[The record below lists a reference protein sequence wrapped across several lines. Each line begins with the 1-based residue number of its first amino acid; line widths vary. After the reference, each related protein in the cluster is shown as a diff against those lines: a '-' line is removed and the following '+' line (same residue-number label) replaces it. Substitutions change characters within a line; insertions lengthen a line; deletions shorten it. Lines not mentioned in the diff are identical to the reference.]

1 MLYYHNIEG
10 NARIAVWHVTES
22 YEELL
27 ELLPDADSVSG
38 EAESKFSSESR
49 RLEWTAVR
57 VLLCNML
64 ERQVLIEYNELGAP
78 LLPEYERL
86 NISISHTH
94 GYVAVALSERNAV
107 GIDIEQ
113 IERTEEE
120 KESKVER
127 VKGKFMGEREHADTT
142 VGLLLHWSA
151 KETAFKVL
159 GETGIDFKKD
169 FCIEPFD
176 ELDMEGEFNLRDM
189 DGHIH
194 RISYKVF
201 DDFVL
206 TFTNYEK

>member
-127 VKGKFMGEREHADTT
+127 VKGKFMGEREHTDTT

-159 GETGIDFKKD
+159 GETDIDFKED

-176 ELDMEGEFNLRDM
+176 ELDMEGELNLRDM